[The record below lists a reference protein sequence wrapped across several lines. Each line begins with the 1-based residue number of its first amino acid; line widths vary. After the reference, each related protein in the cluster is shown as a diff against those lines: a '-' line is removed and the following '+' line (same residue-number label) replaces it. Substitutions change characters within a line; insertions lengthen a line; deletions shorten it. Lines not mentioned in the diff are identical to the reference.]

1 MRIRLASLSLAPQA
15 LSSKTSLRMV
25 DIPVTTTDPLS
36 FVSQEI
42 ITQLSHLNVASRLA
56 QNRQVVSG
64 GAYGDIF
71 RGRCSFP
78 QGSINVAIKCLR
90 FYLKEDIKTV
100 RDMLFAL

>member
-1 MRIRLASLSLAPQA
+1 
-15 LSSKTSLRMV
+15 MV
-25 DIPVTTTDPLS
+25 GTPATEAGPLC

-42 ITQLSHLNVASRLA
+42 IIRLSHLDVASRLA

-71 RGRCSFP
+71 RGRCLLP
-78 QGSINVAIKCLR
+78 QGPINVAIKCLR

-100 RDMLFAL
+100 RDLLAIFTP